1 MSTCRCC
8 AKIGGSDPHTPL
20 TCPFRRALYCFV
32 CASHGHAPKS
42 CPNQKAVACRRGED
56 PSKVE
61 NRELVVLHTSDA
73 IRHVLMVNHI
83 TPLTTMEE
91 NKELLKDLANSL
103 VEPLMIV
110 YMK

>member
-1 MSTCRCC
+1 M
-8 AKIGGSDPHTPL
+8 
-20 TCPFRRALYCFV
+20 
-32 CASHGHAPKS
+32 
-42 CPNQKAVACRRGED
+42 
-56 PSKVE
+56 E